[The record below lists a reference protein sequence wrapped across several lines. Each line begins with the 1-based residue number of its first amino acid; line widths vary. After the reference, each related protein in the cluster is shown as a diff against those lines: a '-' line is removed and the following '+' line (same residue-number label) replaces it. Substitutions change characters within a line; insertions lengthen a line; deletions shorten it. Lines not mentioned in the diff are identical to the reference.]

1 MIGVSWKYQELAAIS
16 SVSASKFT
24 KGRKANKT
32 MLDFADIPK
41 RLVDYFA
48 GKANIR
54 LVILYGSAVKGRFS
68 DRSDIDIAV
77 SGEGPLP
84 VELLSDISTELAFHF
99 GRNIDLIDLHQVEG
113 LILHRVMTEGVRIKT
128 DPALFVKFQGKAFG
142 YYEDFKPLQDMIR
155 AERIR
160 RFIDGPRHRQSKT

>member
-1 MIGVSWKYQELAAIS
+1 MLEAAGIPMELS
-16 SVSASKFT
+16 RYFME
-24 KGRKANKT
+24 KA
-32 MLDFADIPK
+32 DV
-41 RLVDYFA
+41 RLV
-48 GKANIR
+48 
-54 LVILYGSAVKGRFS
+54 LLYGSAAKRRFTAK
-68 DRSDIDIAV
+68 SDIDIAV
-77 SGEGPLP
+77 AGSQAIARERLY
-84 VELLSDISTELAFHF
+84 DISAELSALF

-160 RFIDGPRHRQSKT
+160 RFIDGPRHRQRET